1 MAPYR
6 RDPARH
12 RENVRASAVSKGQ
25 ESRRPGESLSR
36 SPSGGRHN
44 GHYQT
49 LNRFYAQVRWTRNGI
64 WFLDATGIDE
74 PAVEDRPVDPGTERE
89 QALATLQSSGRFT
102 AIELAALRSLIVDRL
117 TIAEIAER
125 HGCTRQAV
133 IARLVGNSR
142 GQGGIVKKAQA
153 LLRR

>member
-1 MAPYR
+1 MLDSSFDRTLAYR
-6 RDPARH
+6 LL
-12 RENVRASAVSKGQ
+12 SAYDCWGN
-25 ESRRPGESLSR
+25 RRSLR
-36 SPSGGRHN
+36 RG
-44 GHYQT
+44 
-49 LNRFYAQVRWTRNGI
+49 TRNGI

-74 PAVEDRPVDPGTERE
+74 PAVQDQPVDPGAARE
-89 QALATLQSSGRFT
+89 QGLAAFQSSGRFT
-102 AIELAALRSLIVDRL
+102 AIELATLRSLIVDRL

-133 IARLVGNSR
+133 LARLVGNSR